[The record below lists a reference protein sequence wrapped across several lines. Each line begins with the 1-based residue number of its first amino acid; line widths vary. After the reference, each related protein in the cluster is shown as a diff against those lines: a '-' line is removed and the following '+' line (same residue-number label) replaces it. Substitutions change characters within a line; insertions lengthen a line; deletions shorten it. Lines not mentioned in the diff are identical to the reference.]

1 MRHARLVFGLRLDS
15 SASSKPNRLVQK
27 RQVCV
32 GSLDFWNNSPGLWEI
47 VCVRMLPPFFCQPSC
62 DSSHWRNHHQ
72 QRKLEMLRFWRDGLE
87 RQLAAVNAAM
97 TTLEGQIQRDHSD
110 ES

>member
-1 MRHARLVFGLRLDS
+1 
-15 SASSKPNRLVQK
+15 
-27 RQVCV
+27 
-32 GSLDFWNNSPGLWEI
+32 
-47 VCVRMLPPFFCQPSC
+47 MLPSFFCQPSC
-62 DSSHWRNHHQ
+62 ESSGHWRSHQQ